1 MELRIGISA
10 RVEIGP
16 RLEIRIHGYRWGRR
30 IGVLGRKRNRGRK
43 LIFSRLVRIDRRALN
58 ERIKAEISQEDL
70 AEFAG
75 ISVATLS
82 KLERGLVLPTV
93 ETSFRLAKA
102 LNMTMSELFT
112 FNF

>member
-58 ERIKAEISQEDL
+58 ERIKAEIQ
-70 AEFAG
+70 
-75 ISVATLS
+75 
-82 KLERGLVLPTV
+82 
-93 ETSFRLAKA
+93 
-102 LNMTMSELFT
+102 FT
-112 FNF
+112 FDWFGSRTSWRCSEAIFVQ

>member
-1 MELRIGISA
+1 MIDELKKLQKDLGKQ
-10 RVEIGP
+10 
-16 RLEIRIHGYRWGRR
+16 IH
-30 IGVLGRKRNRGRK
+30 I
-43 LIFSRLVRIDRRALN
+43 

-112 FNF
+112 FIF

>member
-1 MELRIGISA
+1 MIDELKKLQKDLGKQ
-10 RVEIGP
+10 
-16 RLEIRIHGYRWGRR
+16 IH
-30 IGVLGRKRNRGRK
+30 I
-43 LIFSRLVRIDRRALN
+43 

>member
-1 MELRIGISA
+1 MIDELKKLQKDLGKQ
-10 RVEIGP
+10 
-16 RLEIRIHGYRWGRR
+16 IH
-30 IGVLGRKRNRGRK
+30 I
-43 LIFSRLVRIDRRALN
+43 

-75 ISVATLS
+75 ISVATFS